1 MFGKKTTKDLM
12 KLRNRILTGSI
23 LGTLFWLAWP
33 MIVANLVNTSYNIV
47 DAYWLGKLG
56 RQAFGAPTVSFPL
69 IMLFYS
75 IGMGFAMAGISLISQ
90 YIGAGD
96 FKSANRSAGNLLAF
110 MLSMS
115 VVLSTLGILFSPY
128 FLRLMHVPPDIYPY
142 AVSYLNVIFAGIP
155 ISFIGFAFNTIA
167 NSLGDTRTPT
177 VLNIASSITN
187 MVLDPFLIYGLL
199 GLPMLGV
206 VGAAIATILSRVI
219 VSAAGLKYLITGYHG
234 LKITWSD
241 LRIEKWWLKKVI
253 SIGTPMAIQRSS
265 NSLGFTIM
273 MSLVSMYGSAV
284 VAAYG
289 VATRVI
295 NIMSGFTWG
304 LNRATSVMV
313 GQNIGAEQ
321 YERAK
326 KIAATTMTI
335 IFIILSAGSALIYLF
350 REPLVAFFISDP
362 KVIAVGSEMIS
373 IFIWSLPFFGLFAI
387 GGAIA
392 SGSGHTKF
400 FATLSIIRLWALR
413 IGLSYL
419 LALWL
424 AMGSDGIWIAMT
436 ISNIVVGIIT
446 VLWVLSGRWAK
457 RVIELRSIPLQ
468 PE

>member
-33 MIVANLVNTSYNIV
+33 MIVANLVNTSYNII

-128 FLRLMHVPPDIYPY
+128 FLQLMHVPSDIYPY
-142 AVSYLNVIFAGIP
+142 AVSYLKVIFAGIP

-187 MVLDPFLIYGLL
+187 MVLDPFLIYGWL
-199 GLPMLGV
+199 GLPTLGV
-206 VGAAIATILSRVI
+206 VGAAIATIISRVI

-289 VATRVI
+289 VATRII

-335 IFIILSAGSALIYLF
+335 IFIILSAGSTLIYLF

-362 KVIAVGSEMIS
+362 KVIAVGSKMIG
-373 IFIWSLPFFGLFAI
+373 IFVWSLPFFGLFAI

-436 ISNIVVGIIT
+436 ISNVVVGIIT

-457 RVIELRSIPLQ
+457 RVIELRTIPPQ